1 MSVVYAASGVV
12 VGAMSWSE
20 LKGNVEIDV
29 ALGVR
34 HGRFVADLLAGAEAG
49 VVFVGGARAQVAGL
63 CWGRVCKGFVQ
74 VWP

>member
-20 LKGNVEIDV
+20 LKGNVDIDV

-34 HGRFVADLLAGAEAG
+34 HGRFVTDLLAGVEAG
-49 VVFVGGARAQVAGL
+49 VCCFGL
-63 CWGRVCKGFVQ
+63 LGCRLQGFCWGRASNFV
-74 VWP
+74 